1 MLDLI
6 NNGKMTVDIKTWN
19 PSFVFFGSENRKQF
33 MKYGKYDLDNRVNF
47 NSWSML
53 SFPFNYV
60 LFSFSR
66 EQSDWT

>member
-47 NSWSML
+47 NS
-53 SFPFNYV
+53 
-60 LFSFSR
+60 
-66 EQSDWT
+66 